1 MPSSSSSSSTAH
13 RSEGVRS
20 SGRLSGSHSSWSAS
34 HGRPT
39 IGPPPRGDRVIGAQT
54 PRSVEFTEAP
64 HAEMEEKDIYSS
76 SSASSSGSRLRRPC
90 DGDSGDAHRYAVSAS
105 SNCGS
110 CFEMLEH
117 VPENDSHHRAETI
130 VAHGT
135 VTRHMPSMLPP
146 RLGARVGETACC
158 DIRSTCS
165 SPAPAASVTA
175 GGTGGSSRPSSS
187 CPSPA
192 ASSLLTTPKRVD
204 GTFAGAHSSAAP
216 PPGSGA
222 PFSNDSLDTLST
234 AQMEAALQ
242 LYVEKGGVYTNEM
255 TSALQALPW
264 CAATSVHASPV
275 SRVADPSAEDTDE
288 EAAQHLVDPEVWLG
302 AVAAATASAVAVAEN
317 DEQASVAAASAATR
331 IASAEALH
339 KTQGQHSTFEEGSTM
354 LMQPSNIADSS
365 APVPVERTVE
375 KQRSSADSSSEL
387 AAAGGAAAYSDFAD
401 HGTRCGPGRSS
412 AVVSPVDSRFH
423 LRGNCSDDSTPRA
436 NGVKGHHISTD
447 RKLAYGDANDDS
459 TERAARGERSPSFPQ
474 LTPRHRSGSAQQQRQ
489 PVPSFVSN
497 TRSLRSSPLYSSV
510 SPMQR
515 SVDDQHRS
523 PATAAASSP
532 AYVAEDATQI
542 AAPPA
547 ASAFDAVFSGTAGMH
562 TLFQLCLRTPL
573 ATASATMRVSD
584 WYALL
589 DQLRH
594 DGRHKLPPQPILDDV
609 ARTIAHSMQS
619 EGHSGGLTSS
629 DFTRV
634 IQRQLKEVKVD
645 MTSPL
650 PRNGSAGDGTASRQE
665 VALHFPQHPR
675 YTVTVPTS
683 AAVSSQSPSFP
694 SRRSSRRS
702 SQTKLTP
709 VTEGGQWRVLPTWC
723 MALAGLFP
731 LEMSKVCPV
740 PVVRYLRSV
749 GLIRAVLE
757 AIIQRLQIEVEAI
770 PECVASISSAASKEA
785 QNPSEGAAVES
796 LVLSPSREGSGGSR
810 SVSNLLAR
818 SGVSAGARP
827 ASSTVVT
834 EKAVGSSGDRS
845 GTWNEQP
852 NWGSATAGN
861 HRRRVKCRKR
871 GAATN
876 IVATPERA
884 GGDGAMIASN
894 PQGVSSGS
902 SRPKADTTAS
912 AGSDTFKSHYL
923 DQRPLDEIS
932 ISVVARA
939 KARRLMDTLRRHT
952 VPINR
957 YECFARVEQE
967 DAPVQQAL
975 CFVSREELKATL
987 SSDNGEDSDED
998 SDAMSDM
1005 IAALTYSPGE
1015 EAVASLVGTATKDGS
1030 GVDVDQTRSPLPPPP
1045 PLSSTSAPN
1054 VLPTVIMGATR
1065 ASMHVGGRVS
1075 SVPTSRAASAGS
1087 ALRPPP
1093 PAPCMFRMSGVLPT
1107 ALPRK
1112 QEEAMVSR
1120 LSKPVCDPAAMSLRV
1135 ASAEN
1140 GYTSCHAA
1148 DTTTTIDTSDSA
1160 SANAKAIEDRPTR
1173 LTPSRLPSGTA
1184 AQRHYR
1190 SRLHPTDRELSNDT
1204 VSRSGPVAPL
1214 RNGFRRRRGR
1224 LSLSRMDRCYAS
1236 VCPGRQ
1242 HQPSSLLASD
1252 TGSGGACTSQPAEGR
1267 NRSFSFFDVPHV
1279 LAAAPLSSSAAAAA
1293 AAQVIGDGA
1302 PSASSSGVAVPP
1314 QPPAPRRQAGHHVAS
1329 RGAPRG
1335 TSRAGSAAPPRAK
1348 AKDESAEGRRAGNTP
1363 NSAVLKLAR
1372 RGLRSR
1378 RSTPRCSSDAPPRDR
1393 SAADARGVEN
1403 SSRPKAADA
1412 AGAAHPPAAPLQPHI
1427 SLYERR
1433 LCRQL
1438 QRAYSNEHIY
1448 HRTN

>member
-1 MPSSSSSSSTAH
+1 MPSSSSSTTH

-20 SGRLSGSHSSWSAS
+20 SERLSGSHSSLSAS

-39 IGPPPRGDRVIGAQT
+39 IGPSPRGDRAIGAQT
-54 PRSVEFTEAP
+54 PRSVEFTEVP
-64 HAEMEEKDIYSS
+64 HAEMEEKDTYSS
-76 SSASSSGSRLRRPC
+76 SRTSSNGSRLRRSC
-90 DGDSGDAHRYAVSAS
+90 DGNSGHVHRYAVSES
-105 SNCGS
+105 SNCSS

-117 VPENDSHHRAETI
+117 VPENDSHHRAETS
-130 VAHGT
+130 VTHGT
-135 VTRHMPSMLPP
+135 VTCHMSPMLPP
-146 RLGARVGETACC
+146 RSGARVGEAACC

-165 SPAPAASVTA
+165 SPAPAASVTV

-192 ASSLLTTPKRVD
+192 ASSSLTTPKRVD
-204 GTFAGAHSSAAP
+204 GAFTGAHSSAAQP
-216 PPGSGA
+216 PDSAA
-222 PFSNDSLDTLST
+222 PFSNDSLAALST
-234 AQMEAALQ
+234 EQMEAALQ
-242 LYVEKGGVYTNEM
+242 LYVEKGGVYTNEV

-264 CAATSVHASPV
+264 CAATSAHASPV
-275 SRVADPSAEDTDE
+275 SSVADTSAADTGE
-288 EAAQHLVDPEVWLG
+288 EAEQHLVDPEVWLG

-317 DEQASVAAASAATR
+317 DEQASVTAPSVATR
-331 IASAEALH
+331 IASAGVLH
-339 KTQGQHSTFEEGSTM
+339 KTQGRHSTLEEVSTM
-354 LMQPSNIADSS
+354 IMQPSNLADPS

-375 KQRSSADSSSEL
+375 KRRSSADSSSEL
-387 AAAGGAAAYSDFAD
+387 AAVGGAATDSDFAD
-401 HGTRCGPGRSS
+401 HEADRGPGRSS
-412 AVVSPVDSRFH
+412 AVVSPVDSRSH
-423 LRGNCSDDSTPRA
+423 LRGDDSNDSTPRV
-436 NGVKGHHISTD
+436 NSVNGHHVSTD
-447 RKLAYGDANDDS
+447 RKLAYGDVNDDS
-459 TERAARGERSPSFPQ
+459 TERPARGERSPSFPQ
-474 LTPRHRSGSAQQQRQ
+474 LTRRHRSGSAQQQRL
-489 PVPSFVSN
+489 PVPSFMSN
-497 TRSLRSSPLYSSV
+497 TRPLRSSPLYSSV

-515 SVDDQHRS
+515 SVDDQQRS

-532 AYVAEDATQI
+532 VCVTKDATET

-547 ASAFDAVFSGTAGMH
+547 ASVFDTVFAGTAGMH
-562 TLFQLCLRTPL
+562 ALFQLCLRTPL

-594 DGRHKLPPQPILDDV
+594 NGCHKLPPQPILDDV
-609 ARTIAHSMQS
+609 ARTIAHTMQS
-619 EGHSGGLTSS
+619 EGHSGGLTLS
-629 DFTRV
+629 DFARV
-634 IQRQLKEVKVD
+634 IQCQLKEVRVD

-650 PRNGSAGDGTASRQE
+650 PRNVPAGDETASRQE

-683 AAVSSQSPSFP
+683 AALSSQSPSFP

-709 VTEGGQWRVLPTWC
+709 VTDSGQWRVLPTWC

-757 AIIQRLQIEVEAI
+757 AITQRLQIEVEAI
-770 PECVASISSAASKEA
+770 PECVAPISSAASKEA
-785 QNPSEGAAVES
+785 ENPSEGAAVES
-796 LVLSPSREGSGGSR
+796 LVLSASCEGSGGSR

-818 SGVSAGARP
+818 SGASAGARP
-827 ASSTVVT
+827 AISVVVT
-834 EKAVGSSGDRS
+834 EKAVGDSGGRN

-852 NWGSATAGN
+852 IWGSATAGN
-861 HRRRVKCRKR
+861 YRRRVKRRKR

-876 IVATPERA
+876 MVATPERA
-884 GGDGAMIASN
+884 GSDCAIVASN
-894 PQGVSSGS
+894 PQGASSGS
-902 SRPKADTTAS
+902 SCPKAGTTAS
-912 AGSDTFKSHYL
+912 ASSDTFKSHYL

-967 DAPVQQAL
+967 DEPVRQAL
-975 CFVSREELKATL
+975 CFVSREELKATF
-987 SSDNGEDSDED
+987 SSDGGEDSDAD
-998 SDAMSDM
+998 SDAMPDM
-1005 IAALTYSPGE
+1005 IAALTYHPGE
-1015 EAVASLVGTATKDGS
+1015 ETEASLVGTAAKDGG
-1030 GVDVDQTRSPLPPPP
+1030 GVDVDQTRSALPPPT
-1045 PLSSTSAPN
+1045 LSRTSTPN

-1065 ASMHVGGRVS
+1065 ASMHAGGRAS
-1075 SVPTSRAASAGS
+1075 SVTTSRVASAGS
-1087 ALRPPP
+1087 AVRPPP
-1093 PAPCMFRMSGVLPT
+1093 PVPCMFRMSGVLPT

-1112 QEEAMVSR
+1112 QEEALVSR

-1135 ASAEN
+1135 ASKEN

-1148 DTTTTIDTSDSA
+1148 DTTTAIGASDSA

-1173 LTPSRLPSGTA
+1173 LARSRRPSGSA

-1190 SRLHPTDRELSNDT
+1190 SHLHPTDRESSNDT
-1204 VSRSGPVAPL
+1204 VSRSGPAAPS

-1224 LSLSRMDRCYAS
+1224 PSSSRTDRCYAS
-1236 VCPGRQ
+1236 LCPGRQ
-1242 HQPSSLLASD
+1242 HQLSSSLAANTD
-1252 TGSGGACTSQPAEGR
+1252 SGGACTSQPTEGR
-1267 NRSFSFFDVPHV
+1267 NRSFSFFDVPYV

-1293 AAQVIGDGA
+1293 AAQVIGGGA
-1302 PSASSSGVAVPP
+1302 PSASSSGVAIPP
-1314 QPPAPRRQAGHHVAS
+1314 QPPALRRQAGHRIAS
-1329 RGAPRG
+1329 RGAPCG
-1335 TSRAGSAAPPRAK
+1335 ASRAGSAAPLRAK
-1348 AKDESAEGRRAGNTP
+1348 AKDEPADGRRAGNIP
-1363 NSAVLKLAR
+1363 NNAVLKLAR

-1378 RSTPRCSSDAPPRDR
+1378 RSTPRRSSDAPPRDR
-1393 SAADARGVEN
+1393 SAVDARGEEN

-1412 AGAAHPPAAPLQPHI
+1412 AAAAHPPAAPPQPHI

-1438 QRAYSNEHIY
+1438 QRAYSNEHI
-1448 HRTN
+1448 